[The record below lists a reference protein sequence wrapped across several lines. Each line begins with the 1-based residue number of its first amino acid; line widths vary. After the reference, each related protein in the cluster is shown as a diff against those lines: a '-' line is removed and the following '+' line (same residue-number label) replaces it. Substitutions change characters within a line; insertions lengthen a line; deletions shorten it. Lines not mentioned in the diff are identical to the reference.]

1 MTSVTSVTSSP
12 SQFPATPKLRW
23 LLGAVQLAYS
33 TVADGDQR
41 DPLLRQAW
49 QQSLGISRGVVPR
62 HVHGTV
68 VVDATDTQGLLLADG
83 VVSDDPTLAL
93 GVYGADCPGLCLVAG
108 SVMGVAHCGW
118 RGVAAG
124 IVQQLV
130 NVMCSRTTIP
140 KNEWLGLIGPGISR
154 QNYEV
159 DTPVL
164 SARTWPATA
173 VTPGRPGHAWL
184 DVAQVIVND
193 LAQINITAITQS
205 HICTAA
211 DPRLWSYRQ
220 QGPGIVQA
228 LMAWR
233 T

>member
-1 MTSVTSVTSSP
+1 MTIVTSSS
-12 SQFPATPKLRW
+12 SQPPALLTLRW
-23 LLGAVQLAYS
+23 RLGPVQLAYS

-41 DPLLRQAW
+41 DPLLRQTW

-62 HVHGTV
+62 QVHGTV
-68 VVDATDTQGLLLADG
+68 VVDASDTQGLPFADG
-83 VVSDDPTLAL
+83 VVSDDPILAL

-108 SVMGVAHCGW
+108 PVMGVAHCGW

-159 DTPVL
+159 DAPVL

-173 VTPGRPGHAWL
+173 VTPGRTGHAWL
-184 DVAQVIVND
+184 DVAQVIADD
-193 LAQINITAITQS
+193 LAHLGITAITQS
-205 HICTAA
+205 PICTAT
-211 DPRLWSYRQ
+211 DDRLWSYRQ

-233 T
+233 VAT

>member
-1 MTSVTSVTSSP
+1 MP
-12 SQFPATPKLRW
+12 QLRW
-23 LLGAVQLAYS
+23 RLGAVQLAYS

-41 DPLLRQAW
+41 DPMLRQTW
-49 QQSLGISRGVVPR
+49 HQSLGISRGVLPR
-62 HVHGTV
+62 QVHGTV
-68 VVDATDTQGLLLADG
+68 VVDAMDTPGLLIADG

-108 SVMGVAHCGW
+108 SLMGVAHCGW

-130 NVMCSRTTIP
+130 NVMCSRTSIP
-140 KNEWLGLIGPGISR
+140 KNEWLGLIGPGISC

-159 DTPVL
+159 DAPVL

-184 DVAQVIVND
+184 DVAQVIADD
-193 LAQINITAITQS
+193 LAQLHVTAITQS
-205 HICTAA
+205 RICTSA
-211 DPRLWSYRQ
+211 DSRLWSYRQ